1 MRALKIGLFFC
12 GLGIV
17 ASSCLNTDSDQSI
30 SFEEQWIKDT
40 TAIGEYLRKEN
51 IPALKDVSGVRF
63 IIDSLGSGFPPKIS
77 SSIKFKYVG
86 KLFTGQI
93 FEQNTVTA
101 SLQDMIAG
109 MKIGLALMPEGTK
122 GRVFIPS
129 GYAYGQD
136 AVNAIPEN
144 SNLIFEVQ
152 LLDVVFTEVEKQRLT
167 ADTLAIDEYLTNK
180 SLPFIKDPSGIRYH
194 ITEVG
199 TGPIPTLYNKVRIKY
214 TGKILSSEIVF
225 FSGTNG
231 PTELFDSRVI
241 NYIYGFQAGLTKLP
255 VGSKAIFYVPS
266 GLGFGSQAVQGSGVT
281 VPANSNLMFEMELQ
295 EIVE

>member
-1 MRALKIGLFFC
+1 MRGLKRVLF
-12 GLGIV
+12 IV
-17 ASSCLNTDSDQSI
+17 SLVVVVTSCLNTEPSNTI
-30 SFEEQWIKDT
+30 TFEEQWIKDT

-63 IIDSLGSGFPPKIS
+63 IIDSLGSGFPPKIA

-86 KLFTGQI
+86 KLFSGKV

-101 SLQDMIAG
+101 SLQNMITG

-122 GRVFIPS
+122 GRIFIPS

-136 AVNAIPEN
+136 VVNEIPEN

-152 LLDVVFTEVEKQRLT
+152 VLDVVFTEVEKQQLK
-167 ADTLAIDEYLTNK
+167 ADTVAIDEYLINN
-180 SLPFIKDPSGIRYH
+180 SLPFTKDPSGLRYH
-194 ITEVG
+194 ITEMG
-199 TGPIPTLYNKVRIKY
+199 SGPTPTLYNKVRIKY
-214 TGKILSSEIVF
+214 TGKILSNAAAF

-231 PTELFDSRVI
+231 PTDIFDSRVI
-241 NYIYGFQAGLTKLP
+241 NYIYGFQVGLPKLP

-266 GLGFGSQAVQGSGVT
+266 GLGFGDQAVQGSGVT
-281 VPANSNLMFEMELQ
+281 VPANSNLVYEMELL

>member
-1 MRALKIGLFFC
+1 MRALKIVLFVC
-12 GLGIV
+12 GLGTV
-17 ASSCLNTDSDQSI
+17 ATSCLNTDSDKNI
-30 SFEEQWIKDT
+30 TFEEQWIKDT
-40 TAIGEYLRKEN
+40 TAIGEYLRKQK

-86 KLFTGQI
+86 KLLSGQI
-93 FEQNTVTA
+93 FEQNTATA
-101 SLQDMIAG
+101 DVEDMITG
-109 MKIGLALMPEGTK
+109 MQVGLALMPEGSK
-122 GRVFIPS
+122 ARIYIPS
-129 GYAYGQD
+129 GYGYGPN

-144 SNLIFEVQ
+144 SNLIFEIQ
-152 LLDVVFTEVEKQRLT
+152 LLDVVMTEVERQRLIT
-167 ADTLAIDEYLTNK
+167 DTTAIDEYLTNN
-180 SLPFIKDPSGIRYH
+180 SLPFTKDPSGLRYH
-194 ITEVG
+194 ITELG
-199 TGPIPTLYNKVRIKY
+199 TGAIPTLYNKVRIKY
-214 TGKILSSEIVF
+214 TGKLLSNETVF
-225 FSGTNG
+225 YSGTNG

-281 VPANSNLMFEMELQ
+281 VPANSNLVYEMELL